1 MDSEPKLLPPEPLP
15 QRVSR
20 LLAWA
25 AGACILIGCGLLISI
40 DVVTRAIFRRGVVE
54 SFEIS
59 GYAFAA
65 AIGLGMGFAVASKS
79 HIRVDIFL
87 DFLPRWGRAV
97 CDLIAAAALA
107 AIALALAWYC
117 WGTLD
122 QSIAMNAKSVSTL
135 QTPMAVPQSVWF
147 AGLFWFACMAVI
159 VPLQAVLRLVAGDRP
174 GFDAAVGPLKID
186 EEIEQAG
193 VDAEQAK
200 GKGA

>member
-1 MDSEPKLLPPEPLP
+1 MDSATSLLPPEPWP

-25 AGACILIGCGLLISI
+25 AGACILFGCGLLISL

-65 AIGLGMGFAVASKS
+65 AIGLGMAFAVASKS
-79 HIRVDIFL
+79 HIRVDIAL
-87 DFLPRWGRAV
+87 GALPKAWRV
-97 CDLIAAAALA
+97 PCDLLASAALA
-107 AIALALAWYC
+107 LVALTLAWFC
-117 WGTLD
+117 WGTLA
-122 QSIAMNAKSVSTL
+122 QSIDMNAKSVSML

-147 AGLFWFACMAVI
+147 VGLFWFAAMAVI
-159 VPLQAVLRLVAGDRP
+159 VPLQALARLLAGDRA
-174 GFDAAVGPLKID
+174 GFDALVGSLRVD

-193 VDAEQAK
+193 VDSDLAG
-200 GKGA
+200 GKRP